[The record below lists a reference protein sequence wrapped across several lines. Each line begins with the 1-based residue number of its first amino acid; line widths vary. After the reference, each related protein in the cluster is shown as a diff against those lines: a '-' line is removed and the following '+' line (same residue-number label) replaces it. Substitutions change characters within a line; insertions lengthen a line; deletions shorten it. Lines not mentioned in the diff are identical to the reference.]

1 MLHPLTIMTFVFAG
15 VTMALVAALY
25 AVVAR
30 VDRKMDLL
38 LKHSGL
44 DLKDAASREAA
55 ELMKQGKKVEAVKLY
70 RETTGV
76 SRAEAKAAVERM

>member
-1 MLHPLTIMTFVFAG
+1 MIVLGFTGSTLG
-15 VTMALVAALY
+15 LVAALY

-30 VDRKMDLL
+30 VDRKLDLL

-44 DLKDAASREAA
+44 DVKEAAAREAA
-55 ELMKQGKKVEAVKLY
+55 ELMKQGKTVEAVKVY

-76 SRAEAKAAVERM
+76 SLAEAKAAVERL

>member
-1 MLHPLTIMTFVFAG
+1 MTFVFAG